1 LTAAVEEHN
10 PMNEHRNLLDELQDA
25 IAAKDMTRRAEVL
38 RQVTDLFVIGSANFS
53 PDQVALFDDV
63 MHRLCEEIDGSVR
76 AVLSLR
82 LADLPNAP
90 PRMVRMLA
98 LDDAIEVAE
107 PMLSRSRQVD
117 DDTLVEGARTK
128 SQEHLIAIAQRSS
141 LAEAVTDVLVTRGN
155 QEVAVRV
162 AGNPGAKFS
171 EFGYSTLVSRA
182 EQDAELASRV
192 WARPEIPRPHLLKLF
207 AAASETVRLR
217 LEATDR
223 RKADLYREMVAKAA
237 DELQAFTRANS
248 RDYAAAR
255 DYVESLQRAGTLSES
270 RLEALAWS
278 KKFEEAVMALALMCD
293 MPVGAIERAM
303 VEDGSEQLLVLARA
317 IGLSWSTTQ
326 SLLLLRNGPGDASAE
341 DINQTA
347 ARFSRLQPETARKA
361 IEFYRLRAR
370 AALAKSA

>member
-1 LTAAVEEHN
+1 
-10 PMNEHRNLLDELQDA
+10 MNAHQSLLDELQDA
-25 IAAKDMTRRAEVL
+25 IAAKDMVRRADAL
-38 RQVTDLFVIGSANFS
+38 RQVTDLFVAGSSRFS

-63 MHRLCEEIDGSVR
+63 MHRLCEEIDSSVR

-107 PMLSRSRQVD
+107 PMLSRSWQVD

-128 SQEHLIAIAQRSS
+128 SQDHLIAIAQRSS
-141 LAEAVTDVLVTRGN
+141 LAEAVTDVLVARGN

-162 AGNPGAKFS
+162 AENPGAKFS
-171 EFGYSTLVSRA
+171 EFGYSTLVIRS

-207 AAASETVRLR
+207 ADASETVRRR

-223 RKADLYREMVAKAA
+223 RKADLFRQMVAKAA
-237 DELQAFTRANS
+237 DELQARTRASS

-255 DYVESLQRAGTLSES
+255 DYVESLQRAGALSES

-278 KKFEEAVMALALMCD
+278 KKFEETVMALALMCD

-326 SLLLLRNGPGDASAE
+326 SVLLLRNGVGDASVE
-341 DINQTA
+341 DINLTA
-347 ARFSRLQPETARKA
+347 ARFNRLQAETARKA
-361 IEFYRLRAR
+361 VEFYRLRAR